1 MTSANKRDKK
11 VPSTQDIK
19 MEEKMNLKPLGDKV
33 VVKVKEEEAKTKGG
47 IVLPGSAQE
56 KPQQGKVIAVG
67 SGEVID
73 GKKVPLDVK
82 AGDEIIY
89 SKYAG
94 SEITLEDEEFLI
106 IRQADILAIVQ

>member
-1 MTSANKRDKK
+1 
-11 VPSTQDIK
+11 
-19 MEEKMNLKPLGDKV
+19 MNLKPLGDKV
-33 VVKVKEEEAKTKGG
+33 VIKVKEEEVKTSGG

-67 SGEVID
+67 SGEIID

-82 AGDEIIY
+82 VDDEVIY
-89 SKYAG
+89 SKYSG
-94 SEITLEDEEFLI
+94 SEIKLGDDEFLI